1 MGKYYFTDDQVE
13 LLKKNK
19 YVNHVSNKSI
29 TYTLEF
35 KNLFISEYGTK
46 SATVI
51 FKKLV
56 FQNQYLDMR
65 ELKLQF
71 QGGKNNIMNVHL

>member
-1 MGKYYFTDDQVE
+1 MVLNQLQLF
-13 LLKKNK
+13 LKKQ
-19 YVNHVSNKSI
+19 
-29 TYTLEF
+29 
-35 KNLFISEYGTK
+35 
-46 SATVI
+46 
-51 FKKLV
+51 V